1 MKYLL
6 LLTGFLMMHSVS
18 ASEHETLFERANQ
31 YYASAEYDS
40 AFYLYEGLVLEQIE
54 DAALYFNFA
63 NTQFQLGRYAEAV
76 AWYERTLRL
85 SPKDEAAAQNLS
97 AAKQQLGIVLN
108 EDGGLLKKFRASG
121 LPPWFAIGFF
131 WVAVFVGLIGLFWA
145 NRSNRMKWFS
155 AASAALVIA
164 MLMAWQTYLG
174 YIESKAGQQAIAIEE
189 AAVYAHPAKVSEE
202 VYEVSPGQ
210 KVAIL
215 KQDQHWYYVQITP
228 KRKGWVH
235 ASCLVLI

>member
-6 LLTGFLMMHSVS
+6 ILTGFLMMFTTK
-18 ASEHETLFERANQ
+18 ASEHDLLFERANQ
-31 YYASAEYDS
+31 YYATSQYDS
-40 AFYLYEGLVLEQIE
+40 AFYLYEGLILEQIE

-63 NTQFQLGRYAEAV
+63 NTQYQLGRYAEAV

-85 SPKDEAAAQNLS
+85 TPEDEAATRNLS

-108 EDGGLLKKFRASG
+108 EDAGLLKKFRAAG
-121 LPPWFAIGFF
+121 LPPWVAIGFF
-131 WVAVFVGLIGLFWA
+131 WAAVFVGLFGLLWS
-145 NRSNRMKWFS
+145 NRSNRVRWFS
-155 AASAALVIA
+155 AAAAALVMA
-164 MLMAWQTYLG
+164 LLMAWQSYLG
-174 YIESKAGQQAIAIEE
+174 YRESMSGRQAIAIEE
-189 AAVYAHPAKVSEE
+189 AAVYAHPATVSEE

-228 KRKGWVH
+228 KRRGWVH
-235 ASCLVLI
+235 ESCLVLI